1 MLLTLIK
8 TRETRYGIYAVLIE
22 TNHIF
27 GDKHLADLYIPLDE
41 VPLELIYRVS
51 IPRSGMCLYGK
62 HAPWLWPNRVIRKA
76 VENYL
81 RSIQSSGEEIRLEI
95 TNYDQI

>member
-8 TRETRYGIYAVLIE
+8 TRETRYGVYAVLIE
-22 TNHIF
+22 TNHVF
-27 GDKHLADLYIPLDE
+27 GDKYLADLYIPLDE
-41 VPLELIYRVS
+41 MPLELIYRVS

-62 HAPWLWPNRVIRKA
+62 HAPWLWPNREIRKL
-76 VENYL
+76 VEGYL
-81 RSIQSSGEEIRLEI
+81 RGIESSGEEIRLEI

>member
-8 TRETRYGIYAVLIE
+8 TRETRYGVYAVLIE
-22 TNHIF
+22 TNHVF
-27 GDKHLADLYIPLDE
+27 GDKYLADLYIPLDE
-41 VPLELIYRVS
+41 MPQALIYRVS

-62 HAPWLWPNRVIRKA
+62 HVPWLWPNREIRKL
-76 VENYL
+76 VEGYL
-81 RSIQSSGEEIRLEI
+81 RGIESSGEEIRLEI

>member
-8 TRETRYGIYAVLIE
+8 TRETRYGVYAVLIE
-22 TNHIF
+22 TNHVF
-27 GDKHLADLYIPLDE
+27 GDKYLADLYIPLDE
-41 VPLELIYRVS
+41 MPLALIYRVS

-62 HAPWLWPNRVIRKA
+62 HAPWLWPNMEIRKL
-76 VENYL
+76 VEGYL
-81 RSIQSSGEEIRLEI
+81 RGIESSGEEIRLEI